1 MKTVEELLEEVTP
14 DYDYDAIS
22 NELHEIL
29 DSVIEKRVAY
39 EMSIGSNSASI
50 FIYSARGL
58 LFIDSIRNNIINDI
72 VIGANKYSLENKAII
87 TDARNSFLNELKYK
101 YGYKKAEFKT
111 VATSDVFLDLEW

>member
-1 MKTVEELLEEVTP
+1 MKTIEELLEEVTP

-29 DSVIEKRVAY
+29 DNVIEKRVAY

-50 FIYSARGL
+50 FIYSARG

-101 YGYKKAEFKT
+101 YGYKKSELKT
-111 VATSDVFLDLEW
+111 VATSDVFLELEW